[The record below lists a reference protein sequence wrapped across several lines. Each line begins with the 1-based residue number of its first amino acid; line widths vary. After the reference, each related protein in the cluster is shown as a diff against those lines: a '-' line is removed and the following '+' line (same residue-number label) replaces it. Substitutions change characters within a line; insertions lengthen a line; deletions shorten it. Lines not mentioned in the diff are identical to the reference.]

1 MADAPRDPPIHD
13 PPIRLGV
20 CVSGGGST
28 LQNLID
34 QIRARKLNAQITQVV
49 ASRPRIK
56 AIARAEA
63 VGIPLALAAQGKPTR
78 AALSASVFDPIRRQ
92 GADLVVL
99 AGFLSLLDI
108 PDDFR
113 LRVINIHPSLIPSFC
128 GKGYHGDSVH
138 QSVIDYGAK
147 ISGCTVHFA
156 EEKYDSGPI
165 ILQRSVPVLEDDTP
179 KSLAERVFQ
188 EECKALPEAISH
200 YAAGR
205 LKLTGRRV
213 RILEAP

>member
-1 MADAPRDPPIHD
+1 MAEAPRDPPIHD
-13 PPIRLGV
+13 PAIRLGV

-34 QIRARKLNAQITQVV
+34 LIRTRRLEAKIVQVV
-49 ASRPRIK
+49 ASRPRIP

-63 VGIPLALAAQGKPTR
+63 VGIPLALATQGKARR
-78 AALSASVFDPIRRQ
+78 AVVSASVFDPMRRQ
-92 GADLVVL
+92 GADLIVL

-108 PDDFR
+108 PDDYR

-128 GKGYHGDSVH
+128 GKGYHGESVH
-138 QSVIDYGAK
+138 KAAIDYGVK
-147 ISGCTVHFA
+147 LSGCTVHFA
-156 EEKYDSGPI
+156 DDTYDSGPI
-165 ILQRSVPVLEDDTP
+165 ILQRSVPILEADTP

-188 EECKALPEAISH
+188 EECKALPEAISL

-205 LKLTGRRV
+205 LKLSGRRV
-213 RILEAP
+213 RILGAP